1 MPVLAALLRGLL
13 LLLCAAPA
21 APAAAT
27 TLLLVCPPSNDV
39 LRLLSASAA
48 AQPFALRHFTDL
60 GAALAAAQPGSALLA
75 LTDGTLGA
83 GAALALT
90 PALYAALAAANLTG
104 AYLEMPS
111 LLPGGAS
118 GDAYAPTPAWYFDR
132 VTAVGQ
138 ALAPFGL
145 ARLQLLQAQG
155 AYFQAYPP
163 EQLVPRA
170 VLAYAHVAGMDSAV
184 YGLPPPPSLNPVLF
198 RSPNASAS
206 LLLGAISL
214 SCLRACRYTPVAR
227 WVAVWN
233 YLLDAVLGAGGSYAA
248 FPAWEPLVRASG
260 AASAAALPPAALGL
274 AARRATDWLAAG
286 SGLLVVGDGSSCPAP
301 HAPVGAAVM
310 CMLEGFSSR
319 MAANGSQ
326 ALAGDARTDCSA
338 ESAMALALRA
348 AAEAR
353 NASSGASGAA
363 AEFAFAAAALL
374 NYTWLHSSA
383 AQAHDNA
390 SAGDFGLLAW
400 GVSGD
405 WAVCSYGDDNA
416 RSVLGTLAAAKA
428 LAGLPSGAP
437 APQLQRAWLA
447 MALKSILGNLRL
459 ASARGFRPGRVNYAD
474 VAASGGWRRFHYSGA
489 GYANTSFPQP
499 HYQAQMWAVF
509 LAAYAQTAFEPLYAA
524 ALRGL
529 EDTMAHYAAAG
540 SGGRWRWTEYASEE
554 QGRLLLPLAWLLRAD
569 ALRGSSG
576 AGGAPPN
583 ATHLAWL
590 HSVADDYLAR
600 QHAGSGAVLEALGP
614 AGQCD
619 ACPPAS
625 NAAYG
630 SGEAP
635 LIDATGEPIADLLY
649 GSNFGLVSV
658 VEAWRA
664 TGEDARFA
672 LPAARL
678 ASFLASAQLQSAAFP
693 QLDGAWMRGFNV
705 QSWEPG
711 GAAADSGWGP
721 WSVETGW
728 SATWAAAGLY
738 SVAGGGSVWDM
749 VTGSG
754 GSSAGVLDA
763 QLLAQWCGVFF
774 EGTEVAC
781 PA

>member
-1 MPVLAALLRGLL
+1 MPALLLLLL

-21 APAAAT
+21 APAAT

-60 GAALAAAQPGSALLA
+60 GDALAAAQPGSALLA

-111 LLPGGAS
+111 QLPGS
-118 GDAYAPTPAWYFDR
+118 GDAYAPTPAWYYDR

-138 ALAPFGL
+138 ALAPFGV
-145 ARLQLLQAQG
+145 ADLQLLQAQG

-163 EQLVPRA
+163 AQLLPRA

-206 LLLGAISL
+206 LLLGAVAL

-233 YLLDAVLGAGGSYAA
+233 YVLDAVLGAGGGYAA

-301 HAPVGAAVM
+301 YAPAGATVM
-310 CMLEGFSSR
+310 CMLEGFSSK

-353 NASSGASGAA
+353 NASSSA

-374 NYTWLHSSA
+374 NFTWLHSAA

-416 RSVLGTLAAAKA
+416 RSILATLAAAKA
-428 LAGLPSGAP
+428 LAGLPSGGGGGGGAP
-437 APQLQRAWLA
+437 SPQLLRAWLA
-447 MALKSILGNLRL
+447 MALKSVLGNLRL
-459 ASARGFRPGRVNYAD
+459 ASARGFRPGRVDYAQ
-474 VAASGGWRRFHYSGA
+474 VAAAAGGWQRFHYSAA
-489 GYANTSFPQP
+489 GYANTSTPQP

-509 LAAYAQTAFEPLYAA
+509 LAAYAQTAYEPLYAA

-569 ALRGSSG
+569 ALRSKGGGGGGS
-576 AGGAPPN
+576 APAN

-600 QHAGSGAVLEALGP
+600 QHAGSGAILESLGP

-635 LIDATGEPIADLLY
+635 IIAATGDPVADLLY
-649 GSNFGLVSV
+649 GNNFGLVSV

-672 LPAARL
+672 APAARL
-678 ASFLASAQLQSAAFP
+678 ASFLAASQLQSDAFP
-693 QLDGAWMRGFNV
+693 ELNGAWMRGFNV
-705 QSWEPG
+705 HSWEPG

-728 SATWAAAGLY
+728 SATWGAAGLY
-738 SVAGGGSVWDM
+738 SAAGGGSVWDM

-754 GSSAGVLDA
+754 GSGAGVLDA

-774 EGTEVAC
+774 DGTDVAC